1 MTFGENLKAIRE
13 QKGLSQ
19 RELGERLGVRQQ
31 TVAQYENAEDQP
43 KMKTIRRLATALDI
57 PIYRLVSNW
66 QDFSSDE
73 FCEDLATSTTQ
84 KNDIKKDLLTEGEL
98 IKAARKSRGLTQK
111 QLAEKS
117 GLAVVTIQQYE
128 RNLRQPRL
136 ENIKKIALALN
147 MLTDDLL
154 SPVNILESSDFDKEK
169 MEYWEPGYFTESH
182 TLKLNAFFKR
192 LNVFGQEKAIEQV
205 ELLTKIP
212 EYTKKIESRELE
224 MYHRKEELE
233 KQATPPDQS
242 KPELFA
248 AHARTDVE
256 QTPEGQQHDSDIMHN
271 PDEWE

>member
-31 TVAQYENAEDQP
+31 TVAQYENAKDQP
-43 KMKTIRRLATALDI
+43 KMKTVRRLATALDI
-57 PIYRLVSNW
+57 PIYKLVSNW
-66 QDFSSDE
+66 QEFSSDE
-73 FCEDLATSTTQ
+73 FREDLTTSTTQ
-84 KNDIKKDLLTEGEL
+84 KNDMKKDSLTEGEL
-98 IKAARKSRGLTQK
+98 IKAARKSKGLTQK

-136 ENIKKIALALN
+136 DNIKKIALALN
-147 MLTDDLL
+147 VLTDDLL
-154 SPVNILESSDFDKEK
+154 SPVNILKASNFDKEK
-169 MEYWEPGYFTESH
+169 MEYWEPEYFTESH

-212 EYTKKIESRELE
+212 EYTEKIESRELE

-233 KQATPPDQS
+233 RNAAQPDRDEPEALNAANDRGATPEEKKNVD
-242 KPELFA
+242 
-248 AHARTDVE
+248 
-256 QTPEGQQHDSDIMHN
+256 DIMHN